1 MKETNTWDR
10 AGKALF
16 VPGIVLLGA
25 LLAGG
30 SPASATFRA
39 GGAGG
44 KAPNLLLITIDTLRP
59 DRLSCY
65 GGRRFKTEAIDGLAE
80 SGVVFMRA
88 FAQTTTTLPSHT
100 NILLGKNP
108 LGHGVHDNANFTV
121 GQEHL
126 TLAEHLR
133 AKGYATG
140 AFVGGFPLD
149 SSFGLDQGFD
159 VYDDMYESRGS
170 RRQIYRERKAAAV
183 VAKALQWVSGR
194 AAPWFLWVHCFDP
207 HNPYEPPEPFLTR
220 YKDNLYDGEVAYVDS
235 ELEPLLTRFAGRE
248 GEADTVIVLTG
259 DHGESLGEHG
269 EETHGYFAYN
279 ATLSVPLIIRAP
291 GMKPGRVD
299 QTVVHTDLFPTICDL
314 LGIGVPPGLQGISL
328 LPAARGKKLPERT
341 LYFESLYPF
350 YSRGWAPLYG
360 FLRGSEKFIDSP
372 VPELYDVAK
381 DFDELK
387 NIVTAGN
394 IKKLKDTMAR
404 VIGVRSPLAGQ
415 EERGTVDPRTLE
427 KLRSLGYISSPQASR
442 KKAFGPEDDVK
453 FFLPFHNKVVKAQ
466 DLCEAGKRAEG
477 IELMRSV
484 LTERPDLDIT
494 YSTLA
499 QIYARD
505 GRIADAL
512 AVMKKGAEVLPSNLK
527 IVSGYIHF
535 LNEAGKY
542 DDVILMLTADGRYP
556 FEQAPESW
564 NDLGVAY
571 LNKGELDKALDAFRK
586 AVALDD
592 GNFIIYRNLGDLYFA
607 FFLRDKDAA
616 ADKTS
621 LDYYR
626 KAIEINPAD
635 PSSYNGLG
643 YAFLQGGQTDE
654 AIPFF
659 EKALVLFPD
668 YSSALYNLGLASFR
682 AGKYEK
688 ALDNLVLFKERYG
701 QLLSPGLAEALDS
714 MIGQCR
720 SRIR

>member
-1 MKETNTWDR
+1 
-10 AGKALF
+10 
-16 VPGIVLLGA
+16 
-25 LLAGG
+25 
-30 SPASATFRA
+30 
-39 GGAGG
+39 
-44 KAPNLLLITIDTLRP
+44 
-59 DRLSCY
+59 
-65 GGRRFKTEAIDGLAE
+65 
-80 SGVVFMRA
+80 
-88 FAQTTTTLPSHT
+88 
-100 NILLGKNP
+100 
-108 LGHGVHDNANFTV
+108 
-121 GQEHL
+121 
-126 TLAEHLR
+126 
-133 AKGYATG
+133 
-140 AFVGGFPLD
+140 
-149 SSFGLDQGFD
+149 
-159 VYDDMYESRGS
+159 
-170 RRQIYRERKAAAV
+170 
-183 VAKALQWVSGR
+183 
-194 AAPWFLWVHCFDP
+194 
-207 HNPYEPPEPFLTR
+207 
-220 YKDNLYDGEVAYVDS
+220 
-235 ELEPLLTRFAGRE
+235 
-248 GEADTVIVLTG
+248 
-259 DHGESLGEHG
+259 
-269 EETHGYFAYN
+269 
-279 ATLSVPLIIRAP
+279 
-291 GMKPGRVD
+291 
-299 QTVVHTDLFPTICDL
+299 
-314 LGIGVPPGLQGISL
+314 
-328 LPAARGKKLPERT
+328 
-341 LYFESLYPF
+341 
-350 YSRGWAPLYG
+350 
-360 FLRGSEKFIDSP
+360 
-372 VPELYDVAK
+372 
-381 DFDELK
+381 
-387 NIVTAGN
+387 
-394 IKKLKDTMAR
+394 MAR

-477 IELMRSV
+477 IELMLSV

-556 FEQAPESW
+556 FEQVPESW

-586 AVALDD
+586 AVAMDD

-607 FFLRDKDAA
+607 FSRRDKNAA
-616 ADKTS
+616 AYKTS
-621 LDYYR
+621 LENYR
-626 KAIEINPAD
+626 KAIDINPAD

-643 YAFLQGGQTDE
+643 HAFLQGGQAAQ

-688 ALDNLVLFKERYG
+688 ALDNLVRFKERYG